1 MLAKNENKNNTPKLG
16 NDSPVIDLN
25 NSAIKSL
32 IKKGRLNGFVTL
44 DELNQALPP
53 GEYSSEQIED
63 IHSAIND
70 MGLNIIDQQEETS
83 LEETDEK
90 NPGNLTDEEGS
101 RSDDPVRMYLKEMG
115 SVELLSREGEI
126 SIAKRIE
133 AGKELMV
140 GGIYESPLAMRAFL
154 RWRDEVDDG
163 TMMLRDIIDLE
174 TTYSRINGGA
184 NEPVLPSDSIND
196 FKLNNVESQI
206 VSDKSI
212 LADPSNATP

>member
-90 NPGNLTDEEGS
+90 NAGNLSDEEGS

-154 RWRDEVDDG
+154 RWRMKL
-163 TMMLRDIIDLE
+163 TMGL
-174 TTYSRINGGA
+174 
-184 NEPVLPSDSIND
+184 
-196 FKLNNVESQI
+196 
-206 VSDKSI
+206 
-212 LADPSNATP
+212 